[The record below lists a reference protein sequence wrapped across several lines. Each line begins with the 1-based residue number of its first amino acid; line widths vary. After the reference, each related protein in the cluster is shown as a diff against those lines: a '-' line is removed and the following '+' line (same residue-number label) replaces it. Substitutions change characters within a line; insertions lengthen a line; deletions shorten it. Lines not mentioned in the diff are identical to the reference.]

1 MRHVNQGRNA
11 RAFTLIELLVVIAI
25 IAILIAL
32 LVPAVQKVREAAA
45 RAQCQ
50 NNLKQLGLGVV
61 NYEGANKKY
70 PPGGRSYGWCYD
82 SGAPTTAPSN
92 QDRGILNQ
100 SGWLYVL
107 PYLDQSPLHS
117 QFKLDEATGSAMGQF
132 CCPGSYYMG
141 TAAPPAALVGNP
153 ATNGNAALAAI
164 QLAVFRCPSD
174 PGVKTLSGTTYG
186 PSASGTGAKTNYDF
200 CVSNEYRCNAWTL
213 FEGTSSRRMFGENS
227 TAKVAH
233 VTDGTSNTIMIG
245 ETTLE
250 NANGTCPAWAY
261 RGWVQVGVNPG
272 NGINVWGP
280 PATPTHGKVRS
291 WPYAGSL
298 HPGGAHFCF
307 ADGSVRF
314 LSQSL
319 DTTTLNRLSA
329 MADGLT
335 TGYTPD

>member
-1 MRHVNQGRNA
+1 MPAKRRG
-11 RAFTLIELLVVIAI
+11 FTLIELLVVIAI

-141 TAAPPAALVGNP
+141 TSTTPAALVGNP

-213 FEGTSSRRMFGENS
+213 FEGTASRRMFGENS

-233 VTDGTSNTIMIG
+233 VTDGTSNTIMIS